1 MACPPAFLHSFQRAH
16 TGTSTPNNLP
26 SPTLFSCNTNQQKQK
41 LKPNHDLCTSEECI
55 SRKTTVAQEQ
65 GHTNRHIIK
74 TGTNS
79 WSPVKGRLL
88 PLLLLLLRWM
98 LLHCCCW
105 GHRPSMIQQ
114 VLGLWRWQWWKV
126 IILFIRVKIRDI
138 DWWYIGSIH
147 SSCISSLCTAY
158 KKTSEQAPQIEQNCW
173 SREKKHKS
181 DDSKNW
187 KIMEQKQNKNSPLQ
201 QGNRNLRFF
210 FSTGIFCWLRS
221 CGAMRLRHSSHTERK
236 RLAKNSVLR

>member
-1 MACPPAFLHSFQRAH
+1 MACPPASLHSFQRAH

-173 SREKKHKS
+173 SREQKTQKRRLQKL
-181 DDSKNW
+181 
-187 KIMEQKQNKNSPLQ
+187 KIMEQKHNKNSPLQ

-221 CGAMRLRHSSHTERK
+221 CGAMRLRHSSHTDRK
-236 RLAKNSVLR
+236 RLAKDSVLR